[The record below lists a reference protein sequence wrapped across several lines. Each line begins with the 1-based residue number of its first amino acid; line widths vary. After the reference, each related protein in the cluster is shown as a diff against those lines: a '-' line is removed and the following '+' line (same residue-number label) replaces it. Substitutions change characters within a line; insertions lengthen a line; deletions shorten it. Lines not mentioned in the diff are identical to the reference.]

1 VDRDR
6 IIQEV
11 NPAMC
16 RLMQCTEQEIL
27 GHKSAD
33 FVATDN
39 LATLETQNKLRKK
52 GYAASYELTLKRPNG
67 STVPCIIHPSL
78 LRNEEGEVI
87 GSMSLAADISDIK
100 DANAELERA
109 RSEAEMANE
118 AKSSFLAN
126 MSHEIRT
133 SMNGIIGMSELLSQ
147 TKLDDKQGQMLSTV
161 SDSANALLRIIDD
174 VLDISKV
181 EAGRVELASVEFQP
195 VGLVEDVLRIT
206 RPLSDQSDV
215 RMLFR
220 ADPDCIGPRTL

>member
-1 VDRDR
+1 
-6 IIQEV
+6 
-11 NPAMC
+11 
-16 RLMQCTEQEIL
+16 
-27 GHKSAD
+27 
-33 FVATDN
+33 
-39 LATLETQNKLRKK
+39 
-52 GYAASYELTLKRPNG
+52 
-67 STVPCIIHPSL
+67 
-78 LRNEEGEVI
+78 
-87 GSMSLAADISDIK
+87 MSLATDISDIK

-133 SMNGIIGMSELLSQ
+133 PMNGIIGMSELLGQ
-147 TKLDDKQGQMLSTV
+147 TKLDDNQGQMLSTIT
-161 SDSANALLRIIDD
+161 DSANALLRIIDD